1 MSTIRPQIVI
11 PMSGFGERFRRA
23 GYELP
28 KPLIPV
34 DGKPIIAHVIDMFP
48 GAEDFVFICNEDHL
62 ANREYAMAQTLRRYC
77 PTAKIVGI
85 SAHKLGP
92 TNAVLQAAEHI
103 DPARPVIVNYCDFTC
118 YWNYAEF
125 LSFVEQTQCDGAIP
139 AYRGFHPH
147 SIGSTFYAYV
157 KETGLWMDD
166 IQEKQPWTNT
176 PMNEYASSGTY
187 YFKSG
192 ELCISALRAQMA
204 LDLSVGGEYYVSLA
218 YKVLQSAGARTAV
231 YELQHFMQWGTPEDL
246 EEYLGWSACFRRLL
260 LDSGTRAQ
268 QSGAVMVP
276 MAGLGSRF
284 SKAGYATPK
293 PLIHVSGRPM
303 VIQAARDLP
312 DAPVTRF
319 VLRED
324 LPSLD
329 EIQLKLRTSFVEASP
344 HILERVT
351 EGQAITCLEGLDG
364 LADDKPLTIG
374 ACDNGMLY
382 DVSAYEALMA
392 DPDGPDVIV
401 WTVRG
406 HADGKRKPE
415 QFGWCDVG
423 EAGCV
428 TGMRVKSA
436 PDDPATAPMVTGTFT
451 FRRAADYAACA
462 RRLVERNGR
471 VNGEFYVDSL
481 MEDALALGLDVRVFD
496 IDHYIGWGT
505 PDDLL
510 TFQYWQSCFHKWQG
524 HPYSVQKD
532 KRVPPASLPR
542 MLKSALHVSP
552 ALPDGVQPGTPSKS
566 WNDSLVARPFLSR
579 FLKRA

>member
-1 MSTIRPQIVI
+1 MTLSPLIIV

-23 GYELP
+23 GYSLP

-62 ANREYAMAQTLRRYC
+62 ANPEYRMAETLRRYC
-77 PTAKIVGI
+77 PTGRIVGI
-85 SAHKLGP
+85 GAHKLGP
-92 TNAVLQAAEHI
+92 TNAVLQAADHI
-103 DPARPVIVNYCDFTC
+103 DPIRPVIINYCDFTC
-118 YWNYAEF
+118 YWDYNEF
-125 LSFVEQTQCDGAIP
+125 LSFLGETKCDGAIP

-157 KETGLWMDD
+157 KESGLWMDD
-166 IQEKQPWTNT
+166 IQEKQPWTDD
-176 PMNEYASSGTY
+176 PISEYASSGTY

-192 ELCISALRAQMA
+192 ELCLSALRAQMA
-204 LDLSVGGEYYVSLA
+204 MDLSVGGEYYVSLA
-218 YKVLQSAGARTAV
+218 YKVLQAAGARTAV
-231 YELQHFMQWGTPEDL
+231 YELQHFMQWGTPADL
-246 EEYLGWSACFRRLL
+246 EEYLSWSACFRRLL
-260 LDSGTRAQ
+260 LDSGARTQ

-284 SKAGYATPK
+284 SKARYATPK
-293 PLIHVSGRPM
+293 PLIQVSGRPM

-329 EIQLKLRTSFVEASP
+329 EIQRKLRTSFVEASP
-344 HILERVT
+344 LILEGVT
-351 EGQAITCLEGLDG
+351 EGQAITCVEGLKDLDAG
-364 LADDKPLTIG
+364 KPLTIG

-382 DVSAYEALMA
+382 DSSAFEALMGE
-392 DPDGPDVIV
+392 DGPDVIV

-406 HADGKRKPE
+406 HTDGRRRPE
-415 QFGWCDVG
+415 QFGWCDVDEEG
-423 EAGCV
+423 RV
-428 TGMRVKSA
+428 TAMRVKQS
-436 PDDPATAPMVTGTFT
+436 PDDPSTAPMVTGTFT
-451 FRRAADYAACA
+451 FRRASDFGRCAA
-462 RRLVERNGR
+462 RLVERNGR

-481 MEDALALGLDVRVFD
+481 IEDAIALGLDVRIFD

-505 PDDLL
+505 PNDLM
-510 TFQYWQSCFHKWQG
+510 TFQYWQSCFHKWRS
-524 HPYSVQKD
+524 HPYSISKD
-532 KRVPPASLPR
+532 KRVPSASLDR
-542 MLKSALHVSP
+542 VLRSAAHVSP
-552 ALPDGVQPGTPSKS
+552 RLPDGVRAEKPAKQRRASFQPK
-566 WNDSLVARPFLSR
+566 PFLNR